1 MDLLEQFTDELHQWS
16 LNGKEPVS
24 ASIDLRYMLDLQETR
39 LKDQGV
45 KREEEFV
52 HVKDEIRGSLPRS
65 GNGYTSRIIY
75 REARQN
81 LTYRR
86 GEKMMQKYS
95 RPVNLYVSFL
105 DREGNSPDTCTCPN
119 CGHTMTAEEARDGC
133 PYCGTHFEME
143 EVYPCAVSYYTVP
156 GIVER
161 GTLMDKL
168 KRELIIVGMLCG
180 SVLAV
185 ICFFAWN
192 DMMLIFRILAAL
204 FMGMFY
210 GGVFALC
217 WYMIRSLI
225 LAGKLFFEAGR
236 SFSMLKGINSRKKMT
251 EFMQAYEPEFSYEAF
266 EGRILALLRSAAFEK
281 DRKSLAVWEG
291 DDDLSRLNT
300 VIDMQYRGA
309 LYIRRC
315 EKTGDILWVE
325 GTAFLT
331 DTYAGRRV
339 REKDEQFRFCVE
351 KEVKAEYNPA
361 FTFLRVRCDGCGG
374 SFDAVHLRNCPYCG
388 RKYELKKKDWVLT
401 DLKRR

>member
-1 MDLLEQFTDELHQWS
+1 M
-16 LNGKEPVS
+16 
-24 ASIDLRYMLDLQETR
+24 
-39 LKDQGV
+39 GV
-45 KREEEFV
+45 
-52 HVKDEIRGSLPRS
+52 
-65 GNGYTSRIIY
+65 
-75 REARQN
+75 
-81 LTYRR
+81 
-86 GEKMMQKYS
+86 
-95 RPVNLYVSFL
+95 
-105 DREGNSPDTCTCPN
+105 
-119 CGHTMTAEEARDGC
+119 
-133 PYCGTHFEME
+133 
-143 EVYPCAVSYYTVP
+143 
-156 GIVER
+156 
-161 GTLMDKL
+161 
-168 KRELIIVGMLCG
+168 LCG

-185 ICFFAWN
+185 ICFFVWN

-210 GGVFALC
+210 GGVFAFC

-251 EFMQAYEPEFSYEAF
+251 EFMKAYEPEFSYEAF

-281 DRKSLAVWEG
+281 DRESLAVWEG
-291 DDDLSRLNT
+291 DDDLSGLNT

-315 EKTGDILWVE
+315 ENTGDILRVE

-351 KEVKAEYNPA
+351 KEVTAEYNPA

-401 DLKRR
+401 GLKRR

>member
-86 GEKMMQKYS
+86 GEKMMRKYS
-95 RPVNLYVSFL
+95 RPVDLYVSFL
-105 DREGNSPDTCTCPN
+105 DKEDNSPDTCTCPN

-168 KRELIIVGMLCG
+168 KRELIIVGVLCG

-217 WYMIRSLI
+217 
-225 LAGKLFFEAGR
+225 
-236 SFSMLKGINSRKKMT
+236 
-251 EFMQAYEPEFSYEAF
+251 
-266 EGRILALLRSAAFEK
+266 
-281 DRKSLAVWEG
+281 
-291 DDDLSRLNT
+291 
-300 VIDMQYRGA
+300 
-309 LYIRRC
+309 
-315 EKTGDILWVE
+315 
-325 GTAFLT
+325 
-331 DTYAGRRV
+331 
-339 REKDEQFRFCVE
+339 
-351 KEVKAEYNPA
+351 
-361 FTFLRVRCDGCGG
+361 
-374 SFDAVHLRNCPYCG
+374 
-388 RKYELKKKDWVLT
+388 
-401 DLKRR
+401 

>member
-65 GNGYTSRIIY
+65 GNGYTSRVIY

-86 GEKMMQKYS
+86 GEKMMRKYS
-95 RPVNLYVSFL
+95 RPVDLYVSFL
-105 DREGNSPDTCTCPN
+105 DKEDNSPDTCTCPN

-161 GTLMDKL
+161 GTLMDNL
-168 KRELIIVGMLCG
+168 KRELIIVGVLCG

-185 ICFFAWN
+185 ICFFVWN

-204 FMGMFY
+204 FMGVFY
-210 GGVFALC
+210 GGVFAFC
-217 WYMIRSLI
+217 WYMFRSLI

-266 EGRILALLRSAAFEK
+266 EGRILALLRSAAFEN
-281 DRKSLAVWEG
+281 DRESLAVWEG
-291 DDDLSRLNT
+291 DDDLSGLNT

-315 EKTGDILWVE
+315 EKTGDILRVE

-351 KEVKAEYNPA
+351 KEVTAEYNPA

-401 DLKRR
+401 GLKRR